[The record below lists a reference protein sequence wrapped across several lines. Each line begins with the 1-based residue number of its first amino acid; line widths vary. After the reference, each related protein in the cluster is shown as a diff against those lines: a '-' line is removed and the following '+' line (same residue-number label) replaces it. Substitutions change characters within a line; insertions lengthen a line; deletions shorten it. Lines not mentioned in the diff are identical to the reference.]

1 MGKFNLGV
9 ASTELSN
16 TINRDRLYMNE
27 AKAKP
32 LKDDIEKQLEVIRVS
47 LSNINALLNK
57 TVSNEVVKGS
67 RAETFK
73 GWAKKAKSQAAA
85 VEKIKTLLIEKY
97 AEDARN
103 YPIQLLDNRIAELE
117 KKLSEISK

>member
-1 MGKFNLGV
+1 MGKYNLGV
-9 ASTELSN
+9 ASTELNNTVNSN
-16 TINRDRLYMNE
+16 RLYMNE

-32 LKDDIEKQLEVIRVS
+32 LAADIEKQLEVIRVS

-57 TVSNEVVKGS
+57 SVSSEVVKGS

-73 GWAKKAKSQAAA
+73 GWAKKAKSQATA
-85 VEKIKTLLIEKY
+85 VEKIKKLLSEKY
-97 AEDARN
+97 AEDAKN
-103 YPIQLLDNRIAELE
+103 YPIQLLDDRIAELE